1 MANTT
6 SGTTTFDK
14 TFAIDEIIEEAYE
27 RIGMQ
32 GVSGNQLRQARRSL
46 NIMFQEWGNRG
57 LHYWEVANN
66 SITLVDGQAEYT
78 MFRSTGDGT
87 SDATAVYGVDDVLEA
102 VYRNSSSVD
111 SPLTKINRSTYQA
124 LSNKTSKGTPSQ
136 YFVQR
141 FIDKV
146 TITLYLT
153 PGSTEAGNTINYYYV
168 KRIQDVGDYT
178 NATDVP
184 YRFVPCMASGLAYY
198 LSQKFKPEL
207 TQNMKLLY
215 EDELQRALAEDGSS
229 SSSYITPKL
238 IIQMSNFS
246 KGKHAQFISDRSG
259 MAFPYKEMVKEWNG
273 SRVHVSEF
281 EPKQPQLQP
290 KPHGADPQGLPMAKP
305 DRTEPA
311 TQNLLPGNPFNITSG
326 STTITVTEPSH
337 GRSTSDTVVF
347 RNVDGSPGGVAFTVF
362 ENSSGFS
369 ITVTGTDNYT
379 FQ

>member
-6 SGTTTFDK
+6 SGTATFDQ

-32 GVSGNQLRQARRSL
+32 GTSGYQLKTARRSL
-46 NIMFQEWGNRG
+46 NIMFQEWANRG

-66 SITLVDGQAEYT
+66 NITLVADQAVYT

-87 SDATAVYGVDDVLEA
+87 SSTTAVYGVDDVLEA
-102 VYRNSSSVD
+102 SFRNSNID
-111 SPLTKINRSTYQA
+111 TPLTKINRSQYQA
-124 LSNKTSKGTPSQ
+124 LSNKTSTGVPTQ

-153 PGSTEAGNTINYYYV
+153 PGSSEAGKFINYYYV

-198 LSQKFKPEL
+198 LSQKFNPQL
-207 TQNMKLLY
+207 VQQMKLLY

-229 SSSYITPKL
+229 SSTYISPKVYYPE
-238 IIQMSNFS
+238 S
-246 KGKHAQFISDRSG
+246 
-259 MAFPYKEMVKEWNG
+259 
-273 SRVHVSEF
+273 
-281 EPKQPQLQP
+281 
-290 KPHGADPQGLPMAKP
+290 
-305 DRTEPA
+305 
-311 TQNLLPGNPFNITSG
+311 
-326 STTITVTEPSH
+326 
-337 GRSTSDTVVF
+337 
-347 RNVDGSPGGVAFTVF
+347 
-362 ENSSGFS
+362 
-369 ITVTGTDNYT
+369 
-379 FQ
+379 

>member
-32 GVSGNQLRQARRSL
+32 GVSGNQLRMARRSL

-66 SITLVDGQAEYT
+66 SFTLVDGQAVYT
-78 MFRSTGDGT
+78 MYRSTGDGT

-102 VYRNSSSVD
+102 VYRNASNVD
-111 SPLTKINRSTYQA
+111 SPLTKVNRSTYQG
-124 LSNKTSKGTPSQ
+124 LSNKTSEGTPTQ

-146 TITLYLT
+146 TVTLYLT
-153 PGSTEAGNTINYYYV
+153 PGSSQAGHKVNYYYV
-168 KRIQDVGDYT
+168 KRIQDVGNYT

-207 TQNMKLLY
+207 TQNMKLMY

-229 SSSYITPKL
+229 SSSFITPKT
-238 IIQMSNFS
+238 
-246 KGKHAQFISDRSG
+246 
-259 MAFPYKEMVKEWNG
+259 YYE
-273 SRVHVSEF
+273 
-281 EPKQPQLQP
+281 
-290 KPHGADPQGLPMAKP
+290 GL
-305 DRTEPA
+305 
-311 TQNLLPGNPFNITSG
+311 
-326 STTITVTEPSH
+326 
-337 GRSTSDTVVF
+337 
-347 RNVDGSPGGVAFTVF
+347 
-362 ENSSGFS
+362 
-369 ITVTGTDNYT
+369 
-379 FQ
+379 

>member
-6 SGTTTFDK
+6 SGTVIFDK
-14 TFAIDEIIEEAYE
+14 NFAIDEIIEEAYE
-27 RIGMQ
+27 RIGLQ
-32 GVSGNQLRQARRSL
+32 SVSGNQMRQARRSL

-87 SDATAVYGVDDVLEA
+87 SSTTAVYGVDDVLEA

-111 SPLTKINRSTYQA
+111 TPLTKINRSTYQG
-124 LSNKTSKGTPSQ
+124 LSNKTSEGTPSQ

-153 PGSTEAGNTINYYYV
+153 PGSSEAGNFINYYYV

-198 LSQKFKPEL
+198 LSQKFNPEL
-207 TQNMKLLY
+207 TQQMKLLY

-229 SSSYITPKL
+229 SSSYITPKTYY
-238 IIQMSNFS
+238 
-246 KGKHAQFISDRSG
+246 
-259 MAFPYKEMVKEWNG
+259 P
-273 SRVHVSEF
+273 
-281 EPKQPQLQP
+281 
-290 KPHGADPQGLPMAKP
+290 
-305 DRTEPA
+305 
-311 TQNLLPGNPFNITSG
+311 
-326 STTITVTEPSH
+326 
-337 GRSTSDTVVF
+337 
-347 RNVDGSPGGVAFTVF
+347 NV
-362 ENSSGFS
+362 
-369 ITVTGTDNYT
+369 
-379 FQ
+379 

>member
-6 SGTTTFDK
+6 SGTVIFDK
-14 TFAIDEIIEEAYE
+14 NFAIDEIIEESYE
-27 RIGMQ
+27 RIGLQ
-32 GVSGNQLRQARRSL
+32 SVSGNQLRQARRSL
-46 NIMFQEWGNRG
+46 NILFQEWGNRG

-87 SDATAVYGVDDVLEA
+87 SSTTAVYGVDDVLEA

-111 SPLTKINRSTYQA
+111 SPLTKINRSTYQG
-124 LSNKTSKGTPSQ
+124 LSNKTSEGTPSQ

-153 PGSTEAGNTINYYYV
+153 PGSSEAGNFINYYYV
-168 KRIQDVGDYT
+168 KRIQDVGNYT

-207 TQNMKLLY
+207 TQQMKLLY

-229 SSSYITPKL
+229 SSSYITPKTYY
-238 IIQMSNFS
+238 
-246 KGKHAQFISDRSG
+246 
-259 MAFPYKEMVKEWNG
+259 P
-273 SRVHVSEF
+273 
-281 EPKQPQLQP
+281 
-290 KPHGADPQGLPMAKP
+290 
-305 DRTEPA
+305 
-311 TQNLLPGNPFNITSG
+311 
-326 STTITVTEPSH
+326 
-337 GRSTSDTVVF
+337 
-347 RNVDGSPGGVAFTVF
+347 NV
-362 ENSSGFS
+362 
-369 ITVTGTDNYT
+369 
-379 FQ
+379 